1 MRSMTEEG
9 LDLIKLYEGYSSS
22 PYLCPALHWTIGYG
36 AIWGL
41 DGKRVT
47 EDHPDINE
55 KQADQLLRRDVRKS
69 EVAVLR
75 QIKVTL
81 EDGQFDALCSF
92 VFNLGS
98 GSLQSSTL
106 KRKINRGDY
115 IGAADEFPRWVYAGG
130 RKLKGLIKR
139 RNHERLMFIGG

>member
-1 MRSMTEEG
+1 MRHMTDEG
-9 LDLIKLYEGYSSS
+9 LDLIKLYEGYSPSA
-22 PYLCPALHWTIGYG
+22 YLCPASHWTIGYG

-41 DGKRVT
+41 DNNRVT
-47 EDHPDINE
+47 EEHPDINE
-55 KQADQLLRRDVRKS
+55 EQADQLLRRDVKIS

-75 QIKVTL
+75 LIKVPL
-81 EDGQFDALCSF
+81 EDGQFNSLCSF

-106 KRKINRGDY
+106 RRKINRGDY
-115 IGAADEFPRWVYAGG
+115 IGAADEFPRWVFAGG

-139 RNHERLMFIGG
+139 RNHERLMFLD